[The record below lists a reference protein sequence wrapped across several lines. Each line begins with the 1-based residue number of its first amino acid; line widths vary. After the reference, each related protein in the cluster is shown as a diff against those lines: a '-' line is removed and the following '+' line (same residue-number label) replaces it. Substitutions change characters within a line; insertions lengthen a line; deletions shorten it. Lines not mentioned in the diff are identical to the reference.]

1 MIIEEPTPPPPI
13 TPGVARALSPLVRR
27 IANKSEDA
35 DSDEPGLNTYLI
47 GIDEIVI
54 VDPGPG
60 DPDHLDVVCG
70 CGGDRIRWIIM
81 TDTRPAYAAGALRL
95 KELTG
100 AELVA
105 PAGFDGADEIM
116 GDGYKIDATEFRVMA
131 MALDADAGKY
141 IYVLE
146 QERSLIAGDHL
157 DGEIPADLPARVKS
171 FRLKAI
177 APGHGQ
183 YIEDAKAHLG
193 MK

>member
-1 MIIEEPTPPPPI
+1 MTIEEPTPPPPI

-27 IANKSEDA
+27 IANKGEDG
-35 DSDEPGLNTYLI
+35 DEPGLNTYLI

-60 DPDHLDVVCG
+60 DADHLDVVCG

-81 TDTRPAYAAGALRL
+81 TDTTPAYAAGALKL

-105 PAGFDGADEIM
+105 PPGFDGADDTM
-116 GDGYKIDATEFRVMA
+116 GDGYKIDATEFRVTA
-131 MALDADAGKY
+131 MALDGEAGKY
-141 IYVLE
+141 VYILE
-146 QERSLIAGDHL
+146 QERSMLSGDHL
-157 DGEIPADLPARVKS
+157 DESIPADLPARVKS
-171 FRLKAI
+171 FRLKSI

-183 YIEDAKAHLG
+183 YIEDAKAFLG
-193 MK
+193 L

>member
-1 MIIEEPTPPPPI
+1 MSIEEPTPPPPI

-27 IANKSEDA
+27 IANQGEG
-35 DSDEPGLNTYLI
+35 DEPGLNTYLI

-60 DPDHLDVVCG
+60 AADHLDVVCG
-70 CGGDRIRWIIM
+70 CGGDRIRWIVM
-81 TDTRPAYAAGALRL
+81 TDTSDENAGGALKL

-100 AELVA
+100 AELLA
-105 PAGFDGADEIM
+105 PAGFEGADDVL
-116 GDGYKIDATEFRVMA
+116 GDGYKIDATEFRIIALA
-131 MALDADAGKY
+131 MGEPDQGQFAF
-141 IYVLE
+141 VLE
-146 QERSLIAGDHL
+146 QERCLIPGDLL
-157 DGEIPADLPARVKS
+157 DESIPEDLPARVKS
-171 FRLKAI
+171 YRLKSV

>member
-27 IANKSEDA
+27 IANKGEDDSE
-35 DSDEPGLNTYLI
+35 EPGLNTYLI

-60 DPDHLDVVCG
+60 DEEHLDVVCG

-81 TDTRPAYAAGALRL
+81 TDTRPEYAAGALAL
-95 KELTG
+95 KKKTG
-100 AELVA
+100 AVLVA
-105 PAGFDGADEIM
+105 PAGFEGADEVI
-116 GDGYKIDATEFRVMA
+116 GDGYKIDATEFRVIT
-131 MALDADAGKY
+131 MALDADAGQY
-141 IYVLE
+141 IYILE
-146 QERSLIAGDHL
+146 QERSMIPGDHL
-157 DGEIPADLPARVKS
+157 EAGIPEDLPKRVKS
-171 FRLKAI
+171 YRLKSI

-183 YIEDAKAHLG
+183 YIEDAKAYLG